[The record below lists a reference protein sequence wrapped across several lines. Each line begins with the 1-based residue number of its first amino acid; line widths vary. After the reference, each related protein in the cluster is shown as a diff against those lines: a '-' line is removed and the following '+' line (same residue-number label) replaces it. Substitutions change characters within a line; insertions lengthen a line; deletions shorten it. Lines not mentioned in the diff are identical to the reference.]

1 MSRHE
6 VWTLVFA
13 FVAGAV
19 LTFFAF
25 DIFLGALIR

>member
-1 MSRHE
+1 VALMNWDRFE
-6 VWTLVFA
+6 AFGWG

-25 DIFLGALIR
+25 IG